1 MMIRLIA
8 PSLIVLSLILPS
20 VALAQQSTPP
30 GECESKRC
38 PEGQTMDTTTKTC
51 VAVSA

>member
-1 MMIRLIA
+1 MKVSLIA
-8 PSLIVLSLILPS
+8 LCLALMPAVT
-20 VALAQQSTPP
+20 LAQQTSPP

-38 PEGQTMDTTTKTC
+38 PEGQIMDSATKVC

>member
-8 PSLIVLSLILPS
+8 LCLLLPS
-20 VALAQQSTPP
+20 ATLAQQSTRP

-38 PEGQTMDTTTKTC
+38 PEGQIMDNTSRTC
-51 VAVSA
+51 VAISA